1 MAAGRVNSLSLKIG
15 IFLCLFLIFNS
26 SILEIPSLNMACK
39 VRDVCF
45 ATQLASKVEIQAFH
59 APVKCHGRIG
69 DKEVS
74 GFQKGYIACKLF
86 QHASLAFVL
95 LALAGD
101 VEINPGYRSLVDI
114 RRTRGLK
121 IVHLNIRSLR

>member
-26 SILEIPSLNMACK
+26 SILEIPSLNTVCK

-45 ATQLASKVEIQAFH
+45 ATQLASKVEIQVFH
-59 APVKCHGRIG
+59 APVKHHGRNG
-69 DKEVS
+69 DKEVC

-86 QHASLAFVL
+86 
-95 LALAGD
+95 
-101 VEINPGYRSLVDI
+101 
-114 RRTRGLK
+114 
-121 IVHLNIRSLR
+121 